1 MESTESRADPLIG
14 GAIDG
19 SADVF
24 SLGLVLLEML
34 LAEYPLDPT
43 DAPVQRAPKGFASHV
58 RSEWSAQLSLDVL
71 AYRLLRFDPSEA
83 EQRLEFAPGPL
94 RSIVQ
99 RALQPEPSARYGAAE
114 MRKELL
120 VYLGSVEPPVL
131 GEEIAAEM
139 KAIFEAAARVKRLT
153 ANPIER
159 TALTP
164 DVEGD

>member
-1 MESTESRADPLIG
+1 
-14 GAIDG
+14 
-19 SADVF
+19 
-24 SLGLVLLEML
+24 
-34 LAEYPLDPT
+34 
-43 DAPVQRAPKGFASHV
+43 
-58 RSEWSAQLSLDVL
+58 
-71 AYRLLRFDPSEA
+71 
-83 EQRLEFAPGPL
+83 
-94 RSIVQ
+94 
-99 RALQPEPSARYGAAE
+99 